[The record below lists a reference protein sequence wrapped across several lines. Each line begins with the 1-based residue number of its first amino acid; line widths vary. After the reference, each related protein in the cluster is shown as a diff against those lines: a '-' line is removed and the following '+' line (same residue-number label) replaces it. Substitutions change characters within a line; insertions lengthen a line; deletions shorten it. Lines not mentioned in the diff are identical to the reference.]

1 MPGNF
6 GPHVEK
12 QQYATMETES
22 RRHTP
27 ALLTLLAIALAAYPS
42 LQCSTEADPFT
53 ADVDAERLIVQ
64 APGSPDGAEILRYN
78 RVIPEEDTALTTESG
93 GYFHPFNTPNGIRV
107 TGLNPEDHLYHRG
120 IFFGWIDMQGEQSAD
135 FWGWGRFAP
144 RERRT
149 IVNRSV
155 SDVGADAEGAGFVSE
170 NDWMA
175 GDTVM
180 VRERLEAHVR
190 QMKADSDSRANVLDL
205 TYTLTPTADVTLAQ
219 RAFGGFVFRT
229 RIDGEIR
236 RIGPQGQVDLPAPS
250 AVEPASNWPPQPW
263 YAYTFDIPEIDSTFG
278 GAVID
283 HPDNPPSTWHN
294 VFTIGLLQPT
304 IVAEGD
310 VQLAADEPLTLRY
323 RAVTFDGEVPTAL
336 LDRLA
341 AEWGD

>member
-1 MPGNF
+1 MKSEFRRNP
-6 GPHVEK
+6 
-12 QQYATMETES
+12 YAV
-22 RRHTP
+22 
-27 ALLTLLAIALAAYPS
+27 LTLLAIALATYPS
-42 LQCSTEADPFT
+42 LQCSTQANLFT
-53 ADVDAERLIVQ
+53 ADVDEERLIVR
-64 APGSPDGAEILRYN
+64 APGSPGGAEILRYN

-93 GYFHPFNTPNGIRV
+93 GYFHPVNTPNGIRV

-144 RERRT
+144 REQRT

-155 SDVGADAEGAGFVSE
+155 SDVRANDEGVGFVSE

-180 VRERLEAHVR
+180 VRERLEAQVR
-190 QMKADSDSRANVLDL
+190 QMEGDSDSRANVLDL
-205 TYTLTPTADVTLAQ
+205 TYTLTPTTDITLTQ

-236 RIGPQGQVDLPAPS
+236 RIGPEGVVELPAPNLL
-250 AVEPASNWPPQPW
+250 EPASNWPPQPW
-263 YAYTFDIPEIDSTFG
+263 YAYTFDIPEIESTFG

-283 HPDNPPSTWHN
+283 HPENPPSTWHN
-294 VFTIGLLQPT
+294 QFNIGLLQPT
-304 IVAEGD
+304 IAAERD
-310 VQLAADEPLTLRY
+310 VHLPAGEPLTLRY
-323 RAVTFDGEVPTAL
+323 RAVTFDGEVPTEL

-341 AEWGD
+341 TEWED

>member
-1 MPGNF
+1 M
-6 GPHVEK
+6 
-12 QQYATMETES
+12 
-22 RRHTP
+22 
-27 ALLTLLAIALAAYPS
+27 LTLLAIVLAMYPS
-42 LQCSTEADPFT
+42 LQCSTQADSYTVEVNEQRMTVHGPG
-53 ADVDAERLIVQ
+53 DAEL
-64 APGSPDGAEILRYN
+64 LTYN
-78 RVIPEEDTALTTESG
+78 RVIPEQDSALTTESG
-93 GYFHPFNTPNGIRV
+93 SYFHPFNTPNGIRV

-144 RERRT
+144 REDRR

-155 SDVGADAEGAGFVSE
+155 SQVRADDEGARFVSE

-175 GDTVM
+175 GDTSM
-180 VRERLEAHVR
+180 VSERLEAHVR
-190 QMKADSDSRANVLDL
+190 QIEGANVLDL
-205 TYTLTPTADVTLAQ
+205 TYTVTPSTDITLPR

-229 RIDGEIR
+229 RIDGEISR
-236 RIGPQGQVDLPAPS
+236 FDPDGPVDLPAPHS
-250 AVEPASNWPPQPW
+250 LEPESNWPPKPW
-263 YAYTFDIPEIDSTFG
+263 YAYTFDLPEIETVFG

-310 VQLAADEPLTLRY
+310 VQLSADEPLILRY
-323 RAVTFDGEVPTAL
+323 RAVTFDGEVPTAR

-341 AEWGD
+341 AEWGH